1 MRKPK
6 VARGSDWLN
15 ANNDVIDSGGFFAV
29 ALLLVV
35 VFIIILFISLVC
47 FCFV

>member
-6 VARGSDWLN
+6 VVRGSDWLN

-29 ALLLVV
+29 VVFVV
-35 VFIIILFISLVC
+35 VVGGF
-47 FCFV
+47 